1 MYHSKFEPIDPKF
14 TVKDEALG
22 NFLVGEVVEGLVGK
36 TTLGTGWK
44 TADRKFPG
52 AFIDDKFLIVL
63 DGSQP

>member
-44 TADRKFPG
+44 TADRKSPE
-52 AFIDDKFLIVL
+52 ARLKNDFLIIF
-63 DGSQP
+63 DASQP